1 MSSVGCIVK
10 SKMGWLQGGGKWLN
24 FYWIL
29 NMSKVLEIHLEWKY
43 TPSNY
48 LEEPIEILNPGLS
61 LKIFNGIAIAHIEP
75 ETFEKNSSI
84 SGELTRLIEN
94 RLYAVQISTH
104 KNFSLSKP
112 SRSDLRE
119 DGKRNIFIE
128 VQCLVIGC
136 SLGIPDIV
144 MTDKDGNIISDTRQE
159 RIDKQKWFAEMAD
172 RYRDADSTL
181 DHILKSYQKS
191 VIDQEDEFVHLYEI
205 RDTLSAKFGGENNA
219 KKELEI
225 TNNEWKVIGVLA
237 NNSPLKQG
245 RHRGKSV
252 GSLRAAEP
260 SELEVARKSAS
271 LLIEKYL
278 IFLGKP
284 AKKLPRPFTYFS
296 C

>member
-1 MSSVGCIVK
+1 
-10 SKMGWLQGGGKWLN
+10 
-24 FYWIL
+24 
-29 NMSKVLEIHLEWKY
+29 MSKVVEVHLEWKY

-48 LEEPIEILNPGLS
+48 LEQPIEVSKPGIRLEIS
-61 LKIFNGIAIAHIEP
+61 NGIAVAHIEP
-75 ETFEKNSSI
+75 ETFENNSLMSH
-84 SGELTRLIEN
+84 ELTRLIEN

-128 VQCLVIGC
+128 VSPLAIGL
-136 SLGIPDIV
+136 SLGTPDIV
-144 MTDKDGNIISDTRQE
+144 TTDKDGNIISDTRQE

-205 RDTLSAKFGGENNA
+205 RDALSAKFRGEDNA

-225 TNNEWKVIGVLA
+225 TNNEWKVIGDLA
-237 NNSPLKQG
+237 NNRPLKQG

-252 GSLRAAEP
+252 DSLRAAEP
-260 SELEVARKSAS
+260 SELEAARKSAS
-271 LLIEKYL
+271 RLIEKYL
-278 IFLGKP
+278 IFLGK
-284 AKKLPRPFTYFS
+284 TS
-296 C
+296 